1 MLGILGSRGCVRN
14 CTFCDVH
21 EHWNK
26 FQWRSAESI
35 FNEMMHQYHSYGINI
50 FLFSDSLVNGNQKEY
65 RKLIKLLADFNRTH
79 DIKIRW
85 TGFFI
90 FRPKEQMHEEDW
102 KLTAESG
109 ALKLIV
115 GVESFVDHIRYHL
128 KKKFSNGDLE
138 YGLEMASK
146 YNVAL
151 QLLLIVGYVTETDQ
165 DHQEQ
170 LEWVRKHTHYRNVI
184 QTINVGSTLAILPGT
199 WLHSNQK
206 NLNIRM
212 NSTEVFQD
220 WTREEINST
229 PEIRMARHREL
240 VDELKINGYNVVVEQ
255 DNHVLIE
262 SYIRNYHE

>member
-1 MLGILGSRGCVRN
+1 MKSFLDLVREE
-14 CTFCDVH
+14 T
-21 EHWNK
+21 E
-26 FQWRSAESI
+26 
-35 FNEMMHQYHSYGINI
+35 
-50 FLFSDSLVNGNQKEY
+50 
-65 RKLIKLLADFNRTH
+65 TH
-79 DIKIRW
+79 KPVVMAFGRMNPPT
-85 TGFFI
+85 TG
-90 FRPKEQMHEEDW
+90 H
-102 KLTAESG
+102 
-109 ALKLIV
+109 LKLIDKV
-115 GVESFVDHIRYHL
+115 
-128 KKKFSNGDLE
+128 K
-138 YGLEMASK
+138 EMASK

-229 PEIRMARHREL
+229 PEIRMARHQEL